1 MPAILERCVKSLKA
15 EGYPSSRAWAICS
28 KKTGWKKAKGGGWV
42 KREKGK
48 TLRYKRRRNP

>member
-1 MPAILERCVKSLKA
+1 MPAVLERCVKGLKA

-42 KREKGK
+42 KRKGGK
-48 TLRYKRRRNP
+48 TIKHKGGKD